1 MKTGLADGP
10 SNLLGE
16 ALADFRLVP
25 DTDDDDEDLLE
36 DPDALTGADWNFGHR
51 HMVLKIILSKMWA
64 EVLV

>member
-16 ALADFRLVP
+16 ALADFRLDP

-51 HMVLKIILSKMWA
+51 HIYQKTDLSKI
-64 EVLV
+64 